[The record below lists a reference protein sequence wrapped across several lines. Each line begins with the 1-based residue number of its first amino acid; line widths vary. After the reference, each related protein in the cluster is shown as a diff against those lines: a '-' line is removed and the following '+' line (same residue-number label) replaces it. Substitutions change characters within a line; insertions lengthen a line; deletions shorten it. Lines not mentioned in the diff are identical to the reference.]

1 MNSKH
6 RKQAAE
12 KRKREE
18 AMQAISDD
26 WDGPTGI
33 QWENGAKEVEAV
45 TQKIWPFSPRIW
57 IGTGDAGEPN
67 EQ

>member
-1 MNSKH
+1 MKSQH

-18 AMQAISDD
+18 AMQ
-26 WDGPTGI
+26 T
-33 QWENGAKEVEAV
+33 NGALDYIADRAGL
-45 TQKIWPFSPRIW
+45 IWSSTPEEQERIW